1 MSKAVAKRAT
11 TAAPAATPQQAG
23 DIATVS
29 GETAALLSMIEHAAR
44 DPTVDID
51 KMERLFAMKERIEQR
66 AAEAAFNAS
75 MAAAQEKMPAVT
87 RNKENKHTKSSYA
100 DLYAIAD
107 AALPIAHAHGFGLSF
122 SECPPTANGCM
133 GIACEVTH
141 ASGHS
146 KRYVYN
152 IPLDKAG
159 SQGTVNKTDV
169 QAYGSTFTYGRRY
182 ATCGVFNI
190 AIVDKDGNAAPAEPR
205 PMLSEEQQM
214 VVRDILLSLDRD
226 EGKFCAHFGFANLAS
241 IPAADFEKAKAAASA
256 QPKRKA

>member
-11 TAAPAATPQQAG
+11 AAPAPAPQQAG
-23 DIATVS
+23 DIASVS

-51 KMERLFAMKERIEQR
+51 KMERLFNMKERIEQR
-66 AAEAAFNAS
+66 AAEAAFNSS
-75 MAAAQEKMPAVT
+75 MAAAQEKMPAVI
-87 RNKENKHTKSSYA
+87 RNKENKHTRSTYA

-107 AALPIAHAHGFGLSF
+107 AALPVAHEHGFGLSF
-122 SECPPTANGCM
+122 SECQATAPGCM

-141 ASGHS
+141 SSGHS
-146 KRYVYN
+146 KRYTYN

-182 ATCGVFNI
+182 ATCGVFNV
-190 AIVDKDGNAAPAEPR
+190 AITDSDGNPPPAEAAPTITED
-205 PMLSEEQQM
+205 QQIEL
-214 VVRDILLSLDRD
+214 REILLSLDRD
-226 EGKFCAHFGFANLAS
+226 EKRFCTYFGFERLAA
-241 IPAADFEKAKAAASA
+241 IPAADFEKAKRAASA
-256 QPKRKA
+256 QPKGKS